1 MNNQSHDQPLIHEIF
16 LNSPL
21 CLICE
26 YGNYGVGGVCYFLLN
41 RRIPDLVIKN
51 AQVITCNAH
60 KSCIHNLDQLADLD
74 DFLKFINNPKDPR
87 LKTKEGRKHEYE

>member
-1 MNNQSHDQPLIHEIF
+1 MTSQFHNQPYINEIF

-51 AQVITCNAH
+51 ARVITCTAH
-60 KSCIHNLDQLADLD
+60 KSCINDLDQWSEME
-74 DFLKFINNPKDPR
+74 DFQQFINGPNDNR
-87 LKTKEGRKHEYE
+87 LKTREE